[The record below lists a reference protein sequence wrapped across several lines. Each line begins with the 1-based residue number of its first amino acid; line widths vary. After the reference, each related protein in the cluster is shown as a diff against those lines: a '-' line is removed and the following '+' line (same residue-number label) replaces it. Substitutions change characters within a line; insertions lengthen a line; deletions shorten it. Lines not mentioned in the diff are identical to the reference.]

1 MALFVLM
8 RVVYSFL
15 FLILLLASSCRKE
28 KFSYESNWITP
39 LVETTLT
46 LGDLVPD
53 SLLDRNNDSSLN
65 VVYEAEYAVSSLEDI
80 LQIPDRVESVEVSL
94 TSLVLEDRSFTD
106 TLTLLELY
114 PPSLLLNGTE
124 ASLPAQEITTNEGTV
139 LDVTEQFF
147 TTATFKEGFI
157 DISISND
164 LPVEAEVL
172 EFELRNFKDKS
183 VIVSGVFNDVSA
195 NSTVSESYDLAGKTV
210 DGVLELI
217 VIKVKTRA
225 SNGEVLIDV
234 SKGIRTTI
242 TIRNLKPQVATAIF
256 PAQNL
261 VEREDETKYE
271 FGGAELTQVYVKSG
285 SILMKVESTI
295 EEAIVLDYTIPNSS
309 RWDAPGIPIKK
320 QWVIP
325 AAPKGDK
332 VYLEERFPIDSFN
345 IFLWG
350 KFNNSAPDFNHI
362 YNELTASIQYSGIE
376 RTLSLDDKISIEF
389 GLIDVKPDLIIGDPG
404 PHSFSLKDTLSLK
417 AFDNLSGK
425 ISLDDAKIS
434 LDFYNSFGIQ
444 ARIIVN
450 ELISENTN
458 NGSRIRLSPMGELS
472 SPLLLE
478 KANNP
483 PLIPFEKTVELDKSN
498 SNVKQFLEN
507 MPNKLYPD
515 LDVIIRPNGTIN
527 RNDFAFAQSKVSVNF
542 KIEAPLTIGLDSFTL
557 TTTEN
562 FTLLGDNET
571 QNIKEGKLILKVKN
585 SFPFQGDLRLE
596 FVDGQGE
603 VLFAKLPDA
612 GSRMEAAEVDAN
624 TGKTV
629 GQAESEVAL
638 SISRSEFQLLKSAEQ
653 VEVRVTLN
661 TKDVNRFKMYSDY
674 GVEVQLITDFIYEN
688 KL

>member
-1 MALFVLM
+1 MIALFVLM
-8 RVVYSFL
+8 RQVYFFL

-28 KFSYESNWITP
+28 KFSYESNWVTP
-39 LVETTLT
+39 LVETKLT

-53 SLLDRNNDSSLN
+53 SLLNKNNDSSLN
-65 VVYEAEYAVSSLEDI
+65 VVYEAEYAVNNLDDI
-80 LQIPDRVESVEVSL
+80 LQIPDRIETVEVSL

-114 PPSLLLNGTE
+114 PPSLFLNGTE
-124 ASLPAQEITTNEGTV
+124 ASLPAQEIVTNEGTV

-172 EFELRNFKDKS
+172 EFELRNFEDKS
-183 VIVSGVFNDVSA
+183 VIVSGVFNDVFP
-195 NSTVSESYDLAGKTV
+195 NTTVSESYDLAGKTV

-225 SNGEVLIDV
+225 SNGDVLIDA

-242 TIRNLKPQVATAIF
+242 TIRDLKPQVATAIF

-271 FGGAELTQVYVKSG
+271 FGGAELTQIYIKSG
-285 SILMKVESTI
+285 FILMKVESSI
-295 EEAIVLDYTIPNSS
+295 EEAIVLNYTIPNSS
-309 RWDAPGIPIKK
+309 KWAEPGVITKE
-320 QWVIP
+320 WVIP
-325 AAPKGDK
+325 AAPKGEK
-332 VYLEERFPIDSFN
+332 VYIEERFPVDSFN

-350 KFNNSAPDFNHI
+350 KERSVAPDFNHI
-362 YNELTASIQYSGIE
+362 YNELTASIRYSGIE

-389 GLIDVKPDLIIGDPG
+389 GLIDVKPDLVIGDPG
-404 PHSFSLKDTLSLK
+404 PHSFSLQDTVSLK
-417 AFDNLSGK
+417 AFDNLSGNL
-425 ISLDDAKIS
+425 SLDDAVVS

-444 ARIIVN
+444 AQVTVN

-458 NGSRIRLSPMGELS
+458 NGSKVKLSPLGELA

-478 KANNP
+478 KATNP
-483 PLIPFEKTVELDKSN
+483 PLTPYEKTILLDKSN

-515 LDVIIRPNGTIN
+515 LDVVIRPNGTIN
-527 RNDFAFAQSKVSVNF
+527 RNDFAFAQSKVAVNF
-542 KIEAPLTIGLDSFTL
+542 KIEAPLTIGLDSFSL
-557 TTTEN
+557 TILEDFN
-562 FTLLGDNET
+562 LLGDNET
-571 QNIKEGKLILKVKN
+571 QNIQEGKLLLKVKN
-585 SFPFQGDLRLE
+585 SFPFEGDLRLE
-596 FVDGQGE
+596 FVDQQGG
-603 VLFAKLPDA
+603 VLFAK
-612 GSRMEAAEVDAN
+612 GSDTGSQMQAAEVDAI

-629 GQAESEVAL
+629 GQVESEVAV
-638 SISRSEFQLLKSAEQ
+638 SISRTEFQLLKSAEQ
-653 VEVRVTLN
+653 VEVTVILN
-661 TKDVNRFKMYSDY
+661 TKDAIRYKMYSDY
-674 GVEVQLITDFIYEN
+674 GVEVQLITNFIYEN
-688 KL
+688 KF

>member
-8 RVVYSFL
+8 RYVYLFL

-28 KFSYESNWITP
+28 KFSYESNWVTP
-39 LVETTLT
+39 LVETKLT

-53 SLLDRNNDSSLN
+53 SLLNKNNDSSLN
-65 VVYEAEYAVSSLEDI
+65 VIFEAEYAVNNLDDI

-114 PPSLLLNGTE
+114 PPSLFLNGTE
-124 ASLPAQEITTNEGTV
+124 ASLPAQEIVTNEGTV

-172 EFELRNFKDKS
+172 EFELRNFEDKS
-183 VIVSGVFNDVSA
+183 VIVSGVFNDVFP
-195 NSTVSESYDLAGKTV
+195 NTTVSESYDLAGKTV

-225 SNGEVLIDV
+225 SNGDVLIDA

-242 TIRNLKPQVATAIF
+242 TIRDLKPQVATAIF

-261 VEREDETKYE
+261 IERNDETRYE
-271 FGGAELTQVYVKSG
+271 FGGPQLTKVYVKSG
-285 SILMKVESTI
+285 FILLKVESSI
-295 EEAIVLDYTIPNSS
+295 EEAIVLNYAIPNS
-309 RWDAPGIPIKK
+309 KK
-320 QWVIP
+320 QGAVGFITKEWVVP
-325 AAPKGDK
+325 AAPKGEK
-332 VYLEERFPIDSFN
+332 IYVEERFPIDDFN
-345 IFLWG
+345 IYLWG
-350 KFNNSAPDFNHI
+350 ETNGSLPDYNHI
-362 YNELTASIQYSGIE
+362 YNELTASIKYSGIE

-389 GLIDVKPDLIIGDPG
+389 GLIDVKPDLVIGDPG
-404 PHSFSLKDTLSLK
+404 QHDFGTKDTVTLK

-425 ISLDDAKIS
+425 ILLDDAKIS

-444 ARIIVN
+444 SNVTVN

-458 NGSRIRLSPMGELS
+458 NGKKVKLSPMGELS
-472 SPLLLE
+472 STILLE
-478 KANNP
+478 KATNP
-483 PLIPFEKTVELDKSN
+483 PFIAFEKSIILDKSN

-515 LDVIIRPNGTIN
+515 LDVVIRPNGTVN
-527 RNDFAFAQSKVSVNF
+527 RNDFAFAYSKVAVNF
-542 KIEAPLTIGLDSFTL
+542 KIEAPLTIGLDSFSL
-557 TTTEN
+557 TTTEEFN
-562 FTLLGDNET
+562 LLGDNNET
-571 QNIKEGKLILKVKN
+571 QNIKEGRLLLKVKN
-585 SFPFQGDLRLE
+585 SFPFEGDLRLQ
-596 FVDGQGE
+596 FIDGQGE
-603 VLFAKLPDA
+603 LLFEKVPDA
-612 GSRMEAAEVDAN
+612 GSRMSAAEVDAI

-629 GQAESEVAL
+629 GQVESEVAL
-638 SISRSEFQLLKSAEQ
+638 SISRTEFQLLKSAEQ
-653 VEVRVTLN
+653 VEVTVILN
-661 TKDVNRFKMYSDY
+661 TKDATRYKMYIDY
-674 GVEVQLITDFIYEN
+674 GVEVQLISNFIYEN

>member
-8 RVVYSFL
+8 RIVYSFL

-39 LVETTLT
+39 LVETKLT

-53 SLLDRNNDSSLN
+53 SLLDKNNDSSLN
-65 VVYEAEYAVSSLEDI
+65 VVYEAEYAVSNLEDI

-94 TSLVLEDRSFTD
+94 TSLVLDDRSITD
-106 TLTLLELY
+106 THTLLELY

-124 ASLPAQEITTNEGTV
+124 ASLPAQEINTNEGTV

-225 SNGEVLIDV
+225 SNGEVLIDA

-309 RWDAPGIPIKK
+309 RWDAPGIPITK
-320 QWVIP
+320 QWIIP
-325 AAPKGDK
+325 AAPKGDR
-332 VYLEERFPIDSFN
+332 VFVEERFPIDSFN

-450 ELISENTN
+450 ELMSENTN

-478 KANNP
+478 KATNP
-483 PLIPFEKTVELDKSN
+483 PLTPFEKTVELDKSN
-498 SNVKQFLEN
+498 SNVKQFLGN
-507 MPNKLYPD
+507 MPNKLYPN
-515 LDVIIRPNGTIN
+515 LDVIIRPNGTVN
-527 RNDFAFAQSKVSVNF
+527 RDDFAFAQSKVSVNF

-557 TTTEN
+557 TTMEN
-562 FTLLGDNET
+562 FNLLGENET

-585 SFPFQGDLRLE
+585 NFPFEGDLRLQ

-603 VLFAKLPDA
+603 FLFAKSPDA
-612 GSRMEAAEVDAN
+612 GSRMDAAEVDAN

-638 SISRSEFQLLKSAEQ
+638 SISRTEFQLLKAAEQ
-653 VEVRVTLN
+653 VEVKVILN
-661 TKDVNRFKMYSDY
+661 TKNANRYKMYSDY

>member
-8 RVVYSFL
+8 RIVYSFL

-39 LVETTLT
+39 LVETKLT

-53 SLLDRNNDSSLN
+53 SLLDKNNDSSLN
-65 VVYEAEYAVSSLEDI
+65 VVYEAEYAVSNLEDI

-94 TSLVLEDRSFTD
+94 TSLVLDDRSFTD

-124 ASLPAQEITTNEGTV
+124 ASLPAQEINTNEGTV

-225 SNGEVLIDV
+225 SNGEVLIDA

-261 VEREDETKYE
+261 VEREDETKNE

-309 RWDAPGIPIKK
+309 RWDAPGIPITK
-320 QWVIP
+320 QWIIP
-325 AAPKGDK
+325 AAPKGDR
-332 VYLEERFPIDSFN
+332 VFVEERFPIDSFN

-450 ELISENTN
+450 ELMSENTN

-478 KANNP
+478 KATNP
-483 PLIPFEKTVELDKSN
+483 PLTPFEKTVELDKSN
-498 SNVKQFLEN
+498 SNVKQFLGN
-507 MPNKLYPD
+507 MPNKLYPN
-515 LDVIIRPNGTIN
+515 LDVIIRPNGTVN
-527 RNDFAFAQSKVSVNF
+527 RDDFAFAQSKVSVNF

-557 TTTEN
+557 TTMEN
-562 FTLLGDNET
+562 FNLLGENET

-585 SFPFQGDLRLE
+585 NFPFEGDLRLQ

-603 VLFAKLPDA
+603 FLFAKSPDA
-612 GSRMEAAEVDAN
+612 GSRMDAAEVDAN

-638 SISRSEFQLLKSAEQ
+638 SISRTEFQLLKAAEQ
-653 VEVRVTLN
+653 VEVKVILN
-661 TKDVNRFKMYSDY
+661 TKNANRYKMYSDY

>member
-8 RVVYSFL
+8 RIVYSFL
-15 FLILLLASSCRKE
+15 FLLFLLASSCRKE

-39 LVETTLT
+39 LVETKLT

-53 SLLDRNNDSSLN
+53 SLLDKNNDSSLN
-65 VVYEAEYAVSSLEDI
+65 VVYEAEYAVSNLEEI

-94 TSLVLEDRSFTD
+94 TSLVLDDRSFTD

-124 ASLPAQEITTNEGTV
+124 ASLPAQEINTNEGTV

-225 SNGEVLIDV
+225 SNGEVLIDA

-309 RWDAPGIPIKK
+309 RWDAPGIPITK
-320 QWVIP
+320 QWIIP
-325 AAPKGDK
+325 AAPKGDR
-332 VYLEERFPIDSFN
+332 VFVEERFPIDSFN

-450 ELISENTN
+450 ELMSENTN

-478 KANNP
+478 KATNP
-483 PLIPFEKTVELDKSN
+483 PLTPFEKTVELDKSN
-498 SNVKQFLEN
+498 SNVKQFLGN
-507 MPNKLYPD
+507 MPNKLYPN
-515 LDVIIRPNGTIN
+515 LDVIIRPNGTVN
-527 RNDFAFAQSKVSVNF
+527 RDDFAFAQSKVSVNF

-557 TTTEN
+557 TTMEN
-562 FTLLGDNET
+562 FNLLGENET

-585 SFPFQGDLRLE
+585 NFPFEGDLRLQ

-603 VLFAKLPDA
+603 FLFAKSPDA
-612 GSRMEAAEVDAN
+612 RSRMDAAEVDAN

-638 SISRSEFQLLKSAEQ
+638 SISRTEFQLLKSAEQ
-653 VEVRVTLN
+653 VEVKVILN
-661 TKDVNRFKMYSDY
+661 TKNANRYKMYSDY

>member
-8 RVVYSFL
+8 RIVYSFL
-15 FLILLLASSCRKE
+15 FLILLFASSCRKE

-39 LVETTLT
+39 LVETKLT

-53 SLLDRNNDSSLN
+53 SLLDKNNDSSLN
-65 VVYEAEYAVSSLEDI
+65 VVYEAEYAVSNLEDI

-94 TSLVLEDRSFTD
+94 TSLVLDDRSFTD

-124 ASLPAQEITTNEGTV
+124 ASLPAQEINTNEGTV

-225 SNGEVLIDV
+225 SNGEVLIDA

-309 RWDAPGIPIKK
+309 RWDAPGIPITK
-320 QWVIP
+320 QWIIP
-325 AAPKGDK
+325 AAPKGDR
-332 VYLEERFPIDSFN
+332 VFVEERFPIDSFN

-450 ELISENTN
+450 ELMSENTN

-478 KANNP
+478 KATNP
-483 PLIPFEKTVELDKSN
+483 PLTPFEKTVELDKSN
-498 SNVKQFLEN
+498 SNVKQFLGN
-507 MPNKLYPD
+507 MPNKLYPN
-515 LDVIIRPNGTIN
+515 LDVIIRPNGTVN
-527 RNDFAFAQSKVSVNF
+527 RDDFAFAQSKVSVNF

-557 TTTEN
+557 TTMEN
-562 FTLLGDNET
+562 FNLLGENET

-585 SFPFQGDLRLE
+585 NFPFEGDLRLQ

-603 VLFAKLPDA
+603 FLFAKSPDA
-612 GSRMEAAEVDAN
+612 GSRMDAAEVDAN

-638 SISRSEFQLLKSAEQ
+638 SISRTEFQLLKAAEQ
-653 VEVRVTLN
+653 VEVKVILN
-661 TKDVNRFKMYSDY
+661 TKNANRYKMYSDY

>member
-261 VEREDETKYE
+261 VEREDETKYD
-271 FGGAELTQVYVKSG
+271 FGGPELTEVRVKSG
-285 SILMKVESTI
+285 FILMKVESSI
-295 EEAIVLDYTIPNSS
+295 EEAIVLNYTIPNSKKWGS
-309 RWDAPGIPIKK
+309 VGIITKE
-320 QWVIP
+320 WTIP
-325 AAPKGDK
+325 AAPKGET
-332 VYLEERFPIDSFN
+332 VYVEERFPIDDFN
-345 IFLWG
+345 INLWG
-350 KFNNSAPDFNHI
+350 KSNSSAPDFNHI
-362 YNELTASIQYSGIE
+362 YNELTASIKYSGIE

-389 GLIDVKPDLIIGDPG
+389 GLIDVKPTVVIGDPG

-425 ISLDDAKIS
+425 VSLDDAMIS
-434 LDFYNSFGIQ
+434 LDFFNSFGIQ
-444 ARIIVN
+444 ANLTLN
-450 ELISENTN
+450 ELVSENTK
-458 NGSRIRLSPMGELS
+458 NGTRVKLVSDSELS
-472 SPLLLE
+472 SALLLE
-478 KANNP
+478 KATNP
-483 PLIPFEKTVELDKSN
+483 PLAPYERTVTLDKYN
-498 SNVKQFLEN
+498 SNIKLFLEN
-507 MPNKLYPD
+507 IPNKLYPD

-527 RNDFAFAQSKVSVNF
+527 RNDFAFDVSKVSVNF
-542 KIEAPLTIGLDSFTL
+542 RIEAPLTIGLDSFTL

-562 FTLLGDNET
+562 FNLLGENET
-571 QNIKEGKLILKVKN
+571 QNIKEGKIILKVKN

-653 VEVRVTLN
+653 VEVKVTLN
-661 TKDVNRFKMYSDY
+661 TKDANRFKMYSDY